1 MLIAGLI
8 GYFMNRHGFGAAP
21 LVMGLILG
29 KMVEEAF
36 SQSMIIYDNN
46 FLALME
52 SPIVLFF
59 ALTAVNL
66 STPFWTG
73 FKKRKVANA

>member
-1 MLIAGLI
+1 
-8 GYFMNRHGFGAAP
+8 
-21 LVMGLILG
+21 VMGLILG

-46 FLALME
+46 FWALME

-59 ALTAVNL
+59 FALTALNL

-73 FKKRKVANA
+73 FKNRKAKA

>member
-1 MLIAGLI
+1 
-8 GYFMNRHGFGAAP
+8 MNRHGFGAAP
-21 LVMGLILG
+21 LVMGLILE
-29 KMVEEAF
+29 MVEEAF

-46 FLALME
+46 FLVLME

-59 ALTAVNL
+59 LALTAVNL

-73 FKKRKVANA
+73 FKKRKA